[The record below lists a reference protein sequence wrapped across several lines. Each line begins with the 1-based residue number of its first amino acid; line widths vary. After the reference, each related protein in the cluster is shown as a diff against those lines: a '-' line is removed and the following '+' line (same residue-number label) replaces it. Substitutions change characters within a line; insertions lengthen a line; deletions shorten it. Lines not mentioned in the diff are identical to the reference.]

1 MKITTE
7 KPPFWIHNR
16 LKDITGCSFSKG
28 MIVTIGDTIHAFRVL
43 SDDVIAREKIHSLQ
57 QSIMGTEEWWK
68 EYLINDRFRMS
79 QDIESY
85 REQYRYLK
93 EVSNNHVK
101 ALRLSHRVS
110 KELSTIDKNHN
121 YKDIVKLIQG

>member
-28 MIVTIGDTIHAFRVL
+28 MIVTVGDTIHSFRVL

-101 ALRLSHRVS
+101 ALRLSHQVS